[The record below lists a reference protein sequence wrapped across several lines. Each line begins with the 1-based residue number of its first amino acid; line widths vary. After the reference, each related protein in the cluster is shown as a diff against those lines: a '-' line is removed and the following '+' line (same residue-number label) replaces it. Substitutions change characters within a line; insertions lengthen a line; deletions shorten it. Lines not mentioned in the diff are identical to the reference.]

1 MCVIPPSTYQAH
13 LTRFCFTFF
22 SLIPGDVTCSMN
34 HLESSP
40 GTHRVLGPLL
50 SPISHKEVPPL
61 IGQCLTMISQV
72 CKELGRTVL
81 LRWFGEPLQEKV
93 RH

>member
-13 LTRFCFTFF
+13 LTRFCFT
-22 SLIPGDVTCSMN
+22 GDVTRSMN

-50 SPISHKEVPPL
+50 SPVSHREVPPL
-61 IGQCLTMISQV
+61 VGQCLPMISRV

-81 LRWFGEPLQEKV
+81 LRRFGEPLQQKV